1 MKTYA
6 HIKPCTWMLI
16 YSSVIHNTPPKWKQP
31 NCFSPGEWKVKCAI
45 STHWNT
51 TTIKRHYWHILCHGL
66 RIMLNETSQTY
77 KTTFAPFHLCEM
89 SRKSKSLEIENRLE
103 AATGW
108 KWEQGV
114 IITGMR
120 DLFGMMA
127 VQLCKCTK
135 NQWIT
140 YLSWWVLWYI
150 NYILVQLGKI
160 KNYNFC
166 RVNSETKN

>member
-1 MKTYA
+1 METTQLF
-6 HIKPCTWMLI
+6 ITWWVESEMC
-16 YSSVIHNTPPKWKQP
+16 YIHTLEYYN
-31 NCFSPGEWKVKCAI
+31 N
-45 STHWNT
+45 
-51 TTIKRHYWHILCHGL
+51 KRHYWHILCHGL

-166 RVNSETKN
+166 RVNSEKRTEKT